1 MSDPSRDYDGWAK
14 EHIRGLE
21 NIVMP
26 SFTPD
31 LSDLDEDG
39 IRLDIRQS
47 IAHGFFSAFAVPL
60 SLKPEERRR
69 FFQICTDEAADQ
81 IKVGTPLIAPDEAS
95 RNEYL
100 DDCGFAGLSHVL
112 AHPWFAWRPETED
125 ALYDFYKSVSD
136 HTDLAVELWATDGWQ
151 CRHLHPSN
159 VVVDVFDR
167 VADLP
172 NVVAL
177 KVMATLEL
185 PIIYELCERLGDRL
199 LIAGVHL
206 GIAPLLVKHYG
217 MQWSGA
223 WTAEALQSPEQR
235 NVVDYLD
242 LLLEGREAEAFDIY
256 YRIKPAYDA
265 LYALMAPMLPKGVHP
280 FTHLKYYQFCM
291 GGNGGLLREPEDPN
305 EAEFPLR
312 PEERRRVREA
322 FRSIELE
329 PSRDPDDCFVV
340 GRAAYERGKRPVD
353 MRVKHVYVE

>member
-1 MSDPSRDYDGWAK
+1 MSDKNRDYTDWAK

-21 NIVMP
+21 NILMP

-31 LSDLDEDG
+31 FKDLDEDG
-39 IRLDIRQS
+39 ICLDIRRS
-47 IAHGFFSAFAVPL
+47 MEHGFFSTFAVPL
-60 SLKPEERRR
+60 SLSPEERLK
-69 FFQICTDEAADQ
+69 FFQICTHEAGDR

-95 RNEYL
+95 QHAYL
-100 DDCGFAGLSHVL
+100 DDCAAAGLSHVL
-112 AHPWFAWRPETED
+112 AHPWHTWQPESADGLFE
-125 ALYDFYKSVSD
+125 FYRSISEY
-136 HTDLAVELWATDGWQ
+136 TDLAVELWATDGWQ

-167 VADLP
+167 AADLP

-177 KVMATLEL
+177 KLMATLDL
-185 PIIYELCERLGDRL
+185 PVVYELCERVSDRVL
-199 LIAGVHL
+199 VAGVHL

-256 YRIKPAYDA
+256 YRVKPAYEA

-280 FTHLKYYQFCM
+280 FTHLKYYQWCM
-291 GGNGGLLREPEDPN
+291 GGNGGLLREAEDPN

-312 PEERRRVREA
+312 PDERQKVREA
-322 FRSIELE
+322 FQSIELQ
-329 PSRDPDDCFVV
+329 PTNDPDECFAV
-340 GRAAYERGKRPVD
+340 GRAAYGAGARSGD
-353 MRVKHVYVE
+353 MPVKHTYIE